1 MYRLVDSTG
10 GAERIIAAPIS
21 VAALRPAQ
29 FRLSRV
35 SPDPS
40 TALLTVQF
48 DAARAARVELAL
60 FDLAGRKISSMRP
73 GDVAAG
79 PHSIDWNWEDHSL
92 PAGIYGVRFRHPS
105 GSSSRWIAHTR

>member
-60 FDLAGRKISSMRP
+60 FDLAGRKISSMLQ

-79 PHSIDWNWEDHSL
+79 PHSIDWNWGDQSL
-92 PAGIYGVRFRHPS
+92 PAGIYGVRFWYA
-105 GSSSRWIAHTR
+105 GSSTRWIAHTR